1 MNDNNTKIKGM
12 ELNKITLAFQGKNEI
27 LFLEKYFSDS
37 LVQFRIAFFLVT
49 FLYAAFGYLDLRI
62 VPQYAEFFHIIRYYF
77 VVPLLS
83 LVLLSSFTPHFRKVW
98 QLLLFIS
105 FIVSG
110 AGISIMTMLVPE
122 NYAYYAGLMLIF
134 SAGYFFIKLRFFMAT
149 LAGWITLLIFN
160 LGAIFYAKASTLLLI
175 NDNFFFISANLIGMF
190 AAYNIEYFARRDFI
204 LNQELDSQK
213 DLVENAN
220 RNLEKIVEKRTA
232 ELMEAKNKAEQSD
245 QLKSAF
251 LANMSHEIR
260 TPMNGILGFAE
271 LLKTP
276 DLSGDQ
282 QQEYIGIIRKSGD
295 RMLNIINDIVDIS
308 KIEAGLV
315 EMAYKQSNINEQT
328 EFIYKFFKP
337 QAEAKGIILSYKN
350 SLSFDEAF
358 FMTDKEKVY
367 AILTNL
373 IKNAIKYTDK
383 GSIEFGYNIDVED
396 QHAALLH
403 ASSLSVPQLRF
414 YVKDTGIGVPIDRQ
428 QAIFDRFIQADIAD
442 KRAFQ
447 GAGLGLSIAKAYVS
461 MLKGNIWIESNEK
474 KGSTFYFTIPFNKLP
489 LVKHESN
496 TTEKSDPDTESKKK
510 LKVLIVE
517 DDETS
522 EMLVRIAIKQYCRE
536 VFNASTGTEAIEAC
550 RLNPDFDLVLMDIKM
565 PVMDGYEATRQIRKF
580 NKNVIIIAQTAYGLS
595 GDDVKS
601 LAAGCNSYITK
612 PLDLNVL
619 TGLIEKH
626 LNQFA

>member
-1 MNDNNTKIKGM
+1 MDINNKKTQGM
-12 ELNKITLAFQGKNEI
+12 EFNRITLAFQGKNEI

-37 LVQFRIAFFLVT
+37 LVQFRIAFFSVT

-62 VPQYAEFFHIIRYYF
+62 VPEYAGFFHIIRYYI

-83 LVLLSSFTPHFRKVW
+83 FVLISSFTPHFQKVW
-98 QLLLFIS
+98 QGLSFIS
-105 FIVSG
+105 FIVGG
-110 AGISIMTMLVPE
+110 AGISVMTMLVPD
-122 NYAYYAGLMLIF
+122 NYAYYAGLMLTF
-134 SAGYFFIKLRFFMAT
+134 SAGYFFIKLRFFMAA

-160 LGAIFYAKASTLLLI
+160 LGAIFYAKASALLLI

-232 ELMEAKNKAEQSD
+232 ELIEAKNKAEQSD
-245 QLKSAF
+245 HLKSAF

-276 DLSGDQ
+276 GLSGDQ

-308 KIEAGLV
+308 KIESGLV
-315 EMAYKQSNINEQT
+315 EVAYKQSNINEQT

-337 QAEAKGIILSYKN
+337 QAEAKGIKLSHKN
-350 SLSFDEAF
+350 SLSIDEALII
-358 FMTDKEKVY
+358 TDKEKVY

-383 GSIEFGYNIDVED
+383 GTIEFGYTIAEG
-396 QHAALLH
+396 QHAGRLLE
-403 ASSLSVPQLRF
+403 F
-414 YVKDTGIGVPIDRQ
+414 YVKDTGIGVPADRQ

-442 KRAFQ
+442 TRAYQ
-447 GAGLGLSIAKAYVS
+447 GAGLGLAISKAYVE
-461 MLKGNIWIESNEK
+461 MLGGKLWVESEEGNLPAGLSG
-474 KGSTFYFTIPFNKLP
+474 GSTFFFTIPYQTIVNGKPHADPIDFTE
-489 LVKHESN
+489 ESN
-496 TTEKSDPDTESKKK
+496 NKVKA
-510 LKVLIVE
+510 LKILLAE

-522 EMLVRIAIKQYCRE
+522 EKLLRIAISNFSNEILK
-536 VFNASTGTEAIEAC
+536 ATSGIEAIEAC
-550 RLNPDFDLVLMDIKM
+550 SNNPDIDLILMDIKM

-580 NKNVIIIAQTAYGLS
+580 NKNVVIIAQTAYGLS
-595 GDDVKS
+595 GDNEKS
-601 LAAGCNSYITK
+601 IEAGCNDYITK
-612 PLDLNVL
+612 PLDLTVL
-619 TGLIEKH
+619 KKLIEKH
-626 LNQFA
+626 LNQ